1 MAINR
6 LTPSTRE
13 NVRVLMEKNVKNGNS
28 VDMIIPDIRVAGSL
42 KKAYIR
48 EKYLKKYQDD
58 FQKAIN

>member
-28 VDMIIPDIRVAGSL
+28 VDMIILDIRVIMLSAG
-42 KKAYIR
+42 
-48 EKYLKKYQDD
+48 
-58 FQKAIN
+58 